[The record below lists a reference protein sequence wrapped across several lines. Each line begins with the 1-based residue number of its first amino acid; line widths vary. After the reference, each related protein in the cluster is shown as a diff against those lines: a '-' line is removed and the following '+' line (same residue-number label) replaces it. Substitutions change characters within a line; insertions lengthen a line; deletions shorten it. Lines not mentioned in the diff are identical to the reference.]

1 MRERTSVNSVGGKL
15 LLSHS
20 ATLWA
25 VLSEDVIICCHSFLK
40 SSLTPQQFKSISST
54 LQKSISRFIFKNQI
68 FFWKPRFIFSLCLE
82 GFAQRNVLHCN
93 IALGDSKA
101 LASLLDVLEPCSLF
115 SQRWYCFIPQSL
127 GLIWKPAFI
136 SLFWDSFLIRSTLD
150 SQWVLMEIIY
160 TKNQKELNEKA
171 YQEGI

>member
-115 SQRWYCFIPQSL
+115 SQRWVLLHPTVPGTYLKTCIYFIILRFFSNQIHL
-127 GLIWKPAFI
+127 GFSVSSNGNNIH
-136 SLFWDSFLIRSTLD
+136 
-150 SQWVLMEIIY
+150 
-160 TKNQKELNEKA
+160 
-171 YQEGI
+171 